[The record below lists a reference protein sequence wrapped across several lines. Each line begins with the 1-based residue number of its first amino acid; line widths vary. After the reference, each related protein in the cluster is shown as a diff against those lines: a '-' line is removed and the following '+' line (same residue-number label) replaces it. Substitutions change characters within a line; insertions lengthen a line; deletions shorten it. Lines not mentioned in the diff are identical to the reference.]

1 MQVAW
6 DSRQERVRCER
17 LLRLGALILER
28 RPWPEAPE
36 SAVLSAWRQG
46 LKAMGLAALPWDGAS
61 RQLQQRLCLAHQ
73 HLGAPWP
80 DRSDAALAAEP
91 TAWLGD
97 QLADLRSRIDLQR
110 LDLVEG
116 LWSGLAWDSRRQ
128 LDQWLPITLPI
139 PSGRQARL
147 DYSSG
152 TPVLAVKL
160 QELFGAAETPTVLQ
174 GRLPVT
180 VQLLSPAGRPAAVTQ
195 DLAGFWRGAYQEVR
209 RDLRG
214 RYPRHPW
221 PEDPSSAQATAL
233 TKRRL
238 EQAQGKSPGA

>member
-1 MQVAW
+1 
-6 DSRQERVRCER
+6 
-17 LLRLGALILER
+17 
-28 RPWPEAPE
+28 
-36 SAVLSAWRQG
+36 
-46 LKAMGLAALPWDGAS
+46 MGLAALPWDGAS